1 MKKSELK
8 EMIRQAMLGEEMDVP
23 MNRQKFYAKTMIKS
37 ALMDMGVDLENP
49 MSTNNVIYSDG
60 VDDVAAMLRDGRDM
74 EAEQHAKAIADQ
86 IYNQIS
92 LEEAEEDEEEA
103 EEIEAEEEE
112 ISVEDE
118 LEDEVEVAPEMSGDT
133 AEVQDHLEAALEA
146 AVAMGDEKLAT
157 QIKNTQIYLTR
168 SQTVSEEEEMEESL
182 ASKIQRAHASEKEE
196 EEKKEVSEEDLY
208 ENKRMLK
215 IAGIIK

>member
-8 EMIRQAMLGEEMDVP
+8 EMIRLAMLGEASQP
-23 MNRQKFYAKTMIKS
+23 KTKFDIAKMF
-37 ALMDMGVDLENP
+37 GVDIED
-49 MSTNNVIYSDG
+49 IE
-60 VDDVAAMLRDGRDM
+60 DDNGNFIVTGDQ
-74 EAEQHAKAIADQ
+74 AEMNAIARENGLNPEDVEHHSIR
-86 IYNQIS
+86 IYTESQ
-92 LEEAEEDEEEA
+92 LEEAKDEDEA
-103 EEIEAEEEE
+103 EEVDVEEPEEEEEE
-112 ISVEDE
+112 INVEDE
-118 LEDEVEVAPEMSGDT
+118 IEDEFEAAPEMSGDV
-133 AEVQDHLEAALEA
+133 AEVQDHLEAALEVA
-146 AVAMGDEKLAT
+146 KAMGDEKLAT

-208 ENKRMLK
+208 ENKRVLK